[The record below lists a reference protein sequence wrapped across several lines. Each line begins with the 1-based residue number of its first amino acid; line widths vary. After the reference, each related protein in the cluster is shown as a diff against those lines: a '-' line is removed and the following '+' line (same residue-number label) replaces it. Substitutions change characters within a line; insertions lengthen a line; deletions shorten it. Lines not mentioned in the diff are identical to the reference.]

1 MKVKIL
7 RFTKSLNPELP
18 TFGFFFIGELPMF
31 STLELPYKDNLPNI
45 SSIPCGTYKLS
56 IRSASLSKTGNI
68 GKAYE
73 IRDVPSRSDILIH
86 VGNTVKDSNGCVL
99 LGMSF
104 GLLGDV
110 FGVTESIKAYRRMM
124 KLLDGQ
130 TDLTLDIIQ
139 A

>member
-1 MKVKIL
+1 MKLKIL
-7 RFTKSLNPELP
+7 RFTSPIPTTPVYGVFFIGHLP
-18 TFGFFFIGELPMF
+18 TFV
-31 STLELPYKDNLPNI
+31 TLELPYLDNQPNI
-45 SSIPCGTYKLS
+45 SSIPLGHYKLFL
-56 IRSASLSKTGNI
+56 RPASKHLTADI
-68 GKAYE
+68 GQAYE
-73 IRDVPSRSDILIH
+73 LKDVPSRSDILIH